1 MITLHQGYVSDKD
14 GVSTLA
20 TEIDIGDKGR
30 EVRLSVD
37 SEYGKF
43 FSPERADYAL
53 VGMLAYALRNKHDI
67 ICEAPVTDELLYNIQ
82 EILIPT
88 FVRSNPRNYH
98 VKIQADVAP
107 PLEKLPIDKTRR
119 GGWYRYLLRR
129 RQLLYRAE
137 TSGHKIRVPKFDA
150 PLHFQQRLNQQRLRS

>member
-20 TEIDIGDKGR
+20 TEIDIGDDKR

-88 FVRSNPRNYH
+88 FVRSDPRNYH

-119 GGWYRYLLRR
+119 GGL
-129 RQLLYRAE
+129 
-137 TSGHKIRVPKFDA
+137 VPVFLA
-150 PLHFQQRLNQQRLRS
+150 ASTAFIPC